1 MIVEEEKIYHI
12 SNEDRH
18 YYGED
23 LFLRR
28 MTRENARTEVGLLQ
42 QNMEDKS
49 YNIVSKQIEFLT
61 NNYTC
66 VKKKIQE
73 LMKWSDMTNN
83 KNTHAYMKAA
93 ANVMFT

>member
-1 MIVEEEKIYHI
+1 M
-12 SNEDRH
+12 H
-18 YYGED
+18 YDGEGND
-23 LFLRR
+23 LRR
-28 MTRENARTEVGLLQ
+28 MRRENYVTGVEVLQ
-42 QNMEDKS
+42 PSMEGKS
-49 YNIVSKQIEFLT
+49 YNSVSKQIEFLT